1 MTYHVNMH
9 EKQNLHICSQYCQQ
23 MLQSDLRKI
32 CKLVAE
38 DCSQSA
44 HGFKS
49 MYKKCFRSKSKLLN
63 LSLYIKFTSA
73 L

>member
-1 MTYHVNMH
+1 MTYHVNIH

-32 CKLVAE
+32 CKLVA
-38 DCSQSA
+38 A

-49 MYKKCFRSKSKLLN
+49 TYKKMFHIKVQTFELL
-63 LSLYIKFTSA
+63 FVH
-73 L
+73 